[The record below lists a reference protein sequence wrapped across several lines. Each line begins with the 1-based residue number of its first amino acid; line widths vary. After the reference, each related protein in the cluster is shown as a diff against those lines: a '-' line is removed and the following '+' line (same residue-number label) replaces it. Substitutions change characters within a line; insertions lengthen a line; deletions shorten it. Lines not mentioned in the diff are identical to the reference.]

1 MKLDKNTADYLSR
14 QRWCNFKE
22 EIRLNKVKSIEY
34 VSLPFDN
41 DEKMLTIGK
50 VKITSNNKKQ
60 DRYFMMPLAVA
71 QPDETDTITLN
82 GRTYVDALQRSDYWE
97 KMNDFLQENHNRLT
111 FPNGLVLQSKNLVSD
126 EVMQT
131 YKNST
136 SRPLGVQ
143 QSNTT
148 LVVGDNKLAFKLER
162 MLQFSKQINP
172 EFEMNEKL
180 MREQCTVMPQTFGYF
195 ILNNPQ
201 NQTTASSGI
210 IQEFVQNQGDLW
222 EHSLAY
228 LKNRLAVGYLQQK
241 DLTPEDN
248 PQFINLMKKL
258 GEKTAEMSECL
269 SRPDSNPAFTPETI
283 DSRFI
288 HSYQNHLDFLLTKT
302 RNTIK
307 DNLDNLPES
316 TKNKAAQLLQ
326 NWKPL
331 TKEFVEKQL
340 ENTQKSNERLVRVHG
355 DFHLGQVIVT
365 KDNDLRIIDFA
376 GETDAPIE
384 ERAQKHI
391 SVRDLAGMYRSVKGY
406 LGNVA
411 VEEFVAEAPDES
423 SAAARRAYAEKAVK
437 PLIDESS
444 RLVLNGHSLK
454 EPWLSLEIL
463 RKILYEVNYEVNNR
477 PQMAYIAVN
486 GLSEMLQP
494 QKNNQRQNN
503 KTR

>member
-22 EIRLNKVKSIEY
+22 EIRLNQVNSIEY

-41 DEKMLTIGK
+41 DEKMLTVGK
-50 VKITSNNKKQ
+50 VKIVSHGKKH
-60 DRYFMMPLAVA
+60 DRYFMMPLALA
-71 QPDETDTITLN
+71 QQDETDTITLN
-82 GRTYVDALQRSDYWE
+82 GKAYVDALQRSDYWE
-97 KMNDFLQENHNRLT
+97 KMNAFLQENHNRLI

-126 EVMQT
+126 EIMES

-148 LVVGDNKLAFKLER
+148 LVVGDNQLAFKLER
-162 MLQFSKQINP
+162 MLQFSKQLNP

-180 MREQCTVMPQTFGYF
+180 MREQCTVMPQTFGYL
-195 ILNNPQ
+195 ILNNPK

-222 EHSLAY
+222 NYSLTH
-228 LKNRLAVGYLQQK
+228 LKNRLAAGYLQQK

-258 GEKTAEMSECL
+258 GEKTSEMSECL
-269 SRPDSNPAFTPETI
+269 SRPDSNPAFTPKAI
-283 DSRFI
+283 DLRFI
-288 HSYQNHLDFLLTKT
+288 HHYQKHFEFLLAKT
-302 RNTIK
+302 HNTIK
-307 DNLDNLPES
+307 DNLNNLPES

-331 TKEFVEKQL
+331 TQEFMEKQL
-340 ENTQKSNERLVRVHG
+340 ENAKNSNERLVRVHG

-365 KDNDLRIIDFA
+365 KDNDLRFIDFA
-376 GETDAPIE
+376 GEPDAPLE
-384 ERAQKHI
+384 ERAQKHV
-391 SVRDLAGMYRSVKGY
+391 SVRDLAGMYRSIKGY
-406 LGNVA
+406 LGNAA

-463 RKILYEVNYEVNNR
+463 RKNLYEVNYEVSNR

-486 GLSEMLQP
+486 GLSDMLQP
-494 QKNNQRQNN
+494 APKPQRKNN